1 MSKKME
7 NQWIQRL
14 DVPSKLLDMLNDN
27 EIKTLGQ
34 LSKMSRRDLV
44 NLGMEQNETKQ
55 IEIELVLC
63 GLSLKGS
70 L

>member
-55 IEIELVLC
+55 IEIELEQIGRAHV
-63 GLSLKGS
+63 
-70 L
+70 

>member
-55 IEIELVLC
+55 IEIELELC

>member
-1 MSKKME
+1 MSEKME

-44 NLGMEQNETKQ
+44 NLGMEQAE
-55 IEIELVLC
+55 EIWLI
-63 GLSLKGS
+63 
-70 L
+70 

>member
-1 MSKKME
+1 MSEKME

-14 DVPSKLLDMLNDN
+14 DVPTKLLDMLNDN

-34 LSKMSRRDLV
+34 LSKLSKSNLV
-44 NLGMEQNETKQ
+44 DLGMTQNDAKKIET
-55 IEIELVLC
+55 EIELC
-63 GLSLKGS
+63 GLRLVGS

>member
-1 MSKKME
+1 MSEKME

-14 DVPSKLLDMLNDN
+14 DVTSKLLDMLNDN

-34 LSKMSRRDLV
+34 VSKMSRRDLV

-55 IEIELVLC
+55 IEIELELC
-63 GLSLKGS
+63 RLSLKGS

>member
-1 MSKKME
+1 MSEKME

-14 DVPSKLLDMLNDN
+14 DVPAKLLDMLNDN
-27 EIKTLGQ
+27 EVKTLGQ
-34 LSKMSRRDLV
+34 LSKMSRKDLV
-44 NLGMEQNETKQ
+44 NLGMEQSESNH
-55 IEIELVLC
+55 IEIELELC